1 MRKPILFLFLFFL
14 LLDITAQQ
22 NSLYGWHLKD
32 KNKDGYYGISL
43 EQAYQFLAA
52 NHVKSTPII
61 VAVLDSGIDT
71 AHEDLK
77 PVLWINNKE
86 IPGNH
91 KDDDGNGYADDV
103 HGWNFLGGP
112 DGRNVNEASSEWI
125 RVYWRYKKKYEGVR
139 INTDSLTPEQRYEY
153 ALWQKARA
161 GVVGQGMKE
170 EELSNLLKL
179 SETAVFCDSVLKV
192 HFPRNEYTEK
202 DLVAYKP
209 ADKLEKQIKDYLLAV
224 FKMTQQPDVKN
235 TMLISDLKTY
245 ATGEQ
250 RRAMGDKIPPVEYH
264 IEITGDDE
272 KNPQTKYYGNTDIE
286 AGNALHGT
294 HVSGIIA
301 AVRNNGIGM
310 DGIADNVKIMMV
322 RTTPDGDEYDK
333 DIALGIRYA
342 VDNGAKI
349 ISMSFGKSLSPDKK
363 MIDDAVRYAA
373 SKDVLLVQGAGN
385 SKRNIDAFDNFP
397 NPKYFLSDS
406 LAPNWIT
413 TGASDARGMAADFSN
428 YGIKLVDVF
437 APGVTIYSTAPGNKY
452 VSLNGTSMA
461 TPVVSAVAALLR
473 SYFPSLTAVEVKKI
487 IEQTVVMPA
496 GKTLKPGSTDK
507 VLMNELCK
515 AGGIINAFNAVKLA
529 FQSRK

>member
-272 KNPQTKYYGNTDIE
+272 KNPQTKYYGNSDIE

-310 DGIADNVKIMMV
+310 DGIADNVKIMML
-322 RTTPDGDEYDK
+322 RTTPD
-333 DIALGIRYA
+333 
-342 VDNGAKI
+342 
-349 ISMSFGKSLSPDKK
+349 
-363 MIDDAVRYAA
+363 
-373 SKDVLLVQGAGN
+373 
-385 SKRNIDAFDNFP
+385 
-397 NPKYFLSDS
+397 
-406 LAPNWIT
+406 
-413 TGASDARGMAADFSN
+413 
-428 YGIKLVDVF
+428 
-437 APGVTIYSTAPGNKY
+437 
-452 VSLNGTSMA
+452 
-461 TPVVSAVAALLR
+461 
-473 SYFPSLTAVEVKKI
+473 
-487 IEQTVVMPA
+487 
-496 GKTLKPGSTDK
+496 
-507 VLMNELCK
+507 
-515 AGGIINAFNAVKLA
+515 
-529 FQSRK
+529 